1 MGTGALSTA
10 CKDKEGRGI
19 RSLPLALLDGTR
31 SMEFWQFDPP
41 LATEASPG
49 HGKEL
54 ANPVGSNSSTTPGLP
69 DWVTQTGEGRQVKE
83 KREAMLMQTGELGVT
98 APKTCS
104 PC

>member
-19 RSLPLALLDGTR
+19 RFPPLALLDGAR
-31 SMEFWQFDPP
+31 SIEFWQFDPP

-54 ANPVGSNSSTTPGLP
+54 ANPVGSKSSTCQASL
-69 DWVTQTGEGRQVKE
+69 TGSPKQE
-83 KREAMLMQTGELGVT
+83 KVDKSRRRGHAH
-98 APKTCS
+98 ADR
-104 PC
+104 